1 MRTRADMDARVGRTA
16 GLEHRNNLNL
26 WVAPLLVQRP
36 LLCALV
42 SYSIQTT
49 GTTKLKLHPLNNDGS
64 CPTMRSTR
72 RHHDVH
78 HYFHFRYFH
87 YFRRNREIHNLYM
100 YRSRSRRRPSL
111 AA

>member
-1 MRTRADMDARVGRTA
+1 M
-16 GLEHRNNLNL
+16 NL
-26 WVAPLLVQRP
+26 WAAPLLVQRP

-78 HYFHFRYFH
+78 HFHFRYFRYFH
-87 YFRRNREIHNLYM
+87 YFHRNREIHNLYL